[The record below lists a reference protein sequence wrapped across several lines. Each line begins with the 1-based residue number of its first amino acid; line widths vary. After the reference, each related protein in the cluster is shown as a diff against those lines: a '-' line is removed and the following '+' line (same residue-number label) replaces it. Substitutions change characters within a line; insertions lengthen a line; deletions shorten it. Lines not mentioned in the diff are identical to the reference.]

1 MTVICVRDGV
11 MAVDRMVSQAGFLW
25 GTLAKWVPVKR
36 KAGGGFIAC
45 AGDASVVVPLFR
57 SLRKFGGVEGPED
70 IRGLWLQAGGVVLE
84 RSGPGGWYHSA
95 APFYAAGDGAR
106 FAMGAMAAGASADE
120 AVRLTCEYHLGSCG
134 GGIDV
139 LRI

>member
-11 MAVDRMVSQAGFLW
+11 MAVDRMVSQAGFRW
-25 GTLAKWVPVKR
+25 GSVGKWVPVKR

-45 AGDASVVVPLFR
+45 AGDLSVVIPLFPAM
-57 SLRKFGGVEGPED
+57 RKSGAIAGHED
-70 IRGLWLQAGGVVLE
+70 IQGLWLQAGGAVLE

-95 APFYAAGDGAR
+95 APFYAIGDGAW
-106 FAMGAMAAGASADE
+106 FAMGAMAAGASAEE
-120 AVRLTCEYHLGSCG
+120 AARLACEYHPGSCG

-139 LRI
+139 LRV